1 MKLSKVKSSA
11 ISHVGYDSDSREMT
25 VRFKESGKDYVLPDV
40 SPIQHARLMQAK
52 SIGKHFHKHF
62 KGKF

>member
-1 MKLSKVKSSA
+1 MKPSKVKSSA

-52 SIGKHFHKHF
+52 
-62 KGKF
+62 